1 MPEPLYAS
9 GTTLYPAHSNSY
21 SLSLPLPCVRYV
33 FHIRHTVIS
42 SSLQPFHRHSYP
54 RCAGC
59 AGFSAT
65 SIFRE
70 RKRLSIGKSLGI
82 YLTHPAQRINIPE
95 SLLISVPLAN
105 SYPAPIRHNVASAQP
120 LDSEETASLGTRLR
134 SESSYTSD
142 PGYLIRGG
150 CSFGPGEGV
159 ETVDVTRE
167 NCLGAVDK
175 SWQM

>member
-33 FHIRHTVIS
+33 FHIRHNVIS

-70 RKRLSIGKSLGI
+70 RKELSIRESLGI
-82 YLTHPAQRINIPE
+82 YLTHPAQRINLPK
-95 SLLISVPLAN
+95 SPRISVPLAN
-105 SYPAPIRHNVASAQP
+105 SYPAPNPAQR
-120 LDSEETASLGTRLR
+120 SLGTTPRLRGDHKPRHKHPR

-142 PGYLIRGG
+142 PGFQSWGG
-150 CSFGPGEGV
+150 CSSGWRRCRNRCC
-159 ETVDVTRE
+159 D
-167 NCLGAVDK
+167 
-175 SWQM
+175 W